1 MLTRELLLAFFR
13 EKVKNPLSY
22 RELTDRLKLRAGE
35 KKSAKKVLRELV
47 GSGAIIKTRIGL
59 YGLPDEMSLA
69 TGYFEAHRDGYGF
82 VITEK
87 PGERDIFVA
96 GRNALGAMNNDRVVV
111 RLEDCER
118 RDGRIIRILDRA
130 HNRIAGTLQIDRK
143 ISYVIP
149 KNRSLPFDLYVSSDD
164 RAHAR
169 DGDRVVVEIVSFPT
183 DKRPPAARVVKVLA
197 DPQSPREE
205 VEGIFDEFH
214 LPRRFPHDVLEEAR
228 ALYAGAV
235 ADDEGTQMLRRKDL
249 RQLNTVTIDGE
260 TAKDFDDAISIR
272 RTDDGFRLWVHI
284 ADVGFFV
291 AWDSPLDLEARKR
304 GTSVYFPDRVVPM
317 LPKELSEDLCS
328 LKSGVDRLAFTV
340 EMDFDREGM
349 RTAQRFYPSLINSN
363 KRMTYTSV
371 AKILIDKDSEER
383 SRYAALLPDFEQM
396 EALCHLIKTRRI
408 NRGSLDF
415 DLPEPEVMLDMRGN
429 PEAIIRAARNFAHMM
444 IEEFMIAAN
453 EAVAEHLERL
463 SVPNLYRIHEEP
475 DPLKFEE
482 IAKMLVGLG
491 IIRHRRL
498 IKPGDVAGLLRQLQ
512 GKPEEA
518 VFHSLILRSLKQAR
532 YSSVNIGHF
541 GLASES
547 YSHFT
552 SPIRRY
558 PDLITHR
565 ILREVLVKKRLS
577 DKRVEQLN
585 AILPDIA
592 FQSSRME
599 RQADEAERAVLN
611 AMRVWYMKGKEGQI
625 FSGSIVAVTAYGAKV
640 RLHDIYIEGFLH
652 VSAMTDDYYRY
663 DEQRMCLNGVNTRK
677 RFSIG
682 QDISVRID
690 KVDMTEREIV
700 FGLRRQNSELRIL
713 DSEIEAD
720 RIFRASLPR
729 QAPE

>member
-22 RELTDRLKLRAGE
+22 RDLTDRLKLRAGE

-47 GSGAIIKTRIGL
+47 GNGEIIKTRTGL

-111 RLEDCER
+111 RLENRER

-130 HNRIAGTLQIDRK
+130 HGRITGTLQIDRK
-143 ISYVIP
+143 ASYVVP
-149 KNRSLPFDLYVSSDD
+149 KNRSIPFDLYVASDD
-164 RAHAR
+164 RAHAC
-169 DGDRVVVEIVSFPT
+169 DGDRVVVEVVSFPT

-205 VEGIFDEFH
+205 IEGILDEFH
-214 LPRRFPHDVLEEAR
+214 LPRRFPPEVLEEAR
-228 ALYAGAV
+228 ALYARAV
-235 ADDEGTQMLRRKDL
+235 PVDDEGTRTLRRKDL

-260 TAKDFDDAISIR
+260 TAKDFDDAISIQK
-272 RTDDGFRLWVHI
+272 TEDGFRLWVHI

-291 AWDSPLDLEARKR
+291 AWNSPLDLEARKR

-328 LKSGVDRLAFTV
+328 LKPGVDRLAFTV
-340 EMDFDREGM
+340 EMDFDSQGM
-349 RTAQRFYPSLINSN
+349 RMARRFYPSLINSD

-371 AKILIDKDSEER
+371 RKMLIDKDSKER

-396 EALCHLIKTRRI
+396 EALCHLIKARRI
-408 NRGSLDF
+408 KRGSLDF
-415 DLPEPEVMLDMRGN
+415 DLPEPEVLLDMRGN
-429 PEAIIRAARNFAHMM
+429 PEAIIRAERNFAHMM

-453 EAVAEHLERL
+453 EAVAEHLEGL

-482 IAKMLVGLG
+482 IAKMLVALG

-565 ILREVLVKKRLS
+565 ILRELLVKKRLS
-577 DKRVEQLN
+577 AKRTEQLHSL
-585 AILPDIA
+585 LPDIA

-599 RQADEAERAVLN
+599 RQADETERAVLN

-625 FSGSIVAVTAYGAKV
+625 FSGSIVAVTAYGVKV
-640 RLHDIYIEGFLH
+640 RLHDVYVEGFLH

-663 DEQRMCLNGVNTRK
+663 DEQRMCLNGLNLRK

-700 FGLRRQNSELRIL
+700 LGL
-713 DSEIEAD
+713 
-720 RIFRASLPR
+720 
-729 QAPE
+729 